1 MSLALLYFTDTW
13 ESIQEYYTHFGADV
27 FAETTTAAGHGQV
40 RMPRVFRIHS
50 PYECPFACHCL
61 STVSFERY
69 IHPVSVRCLSR
80 SVCAAYPGQC
90 ALLIP
95 VSVRCLLRSVCA
107 AYPGQCAL
115 LGYCSRRWSKATC
128 ARQART
134 RTSTG
139 ATTTARTRR
148 SITSTATPTM
158 STCW

>member
-90 ALLIP
+90 ALL
-95 VSVRCLLRSVCA
+95 
-107 AYPGQCAL
+107 
-115 LGYCSRRWSKATC
+115 GYCSRRWSKATC

-139 ATTTARTRR
+139 ATTTERTRP
-148 SITSTATPTM
+148 SITYTATPTV